1 MASIVAHASPQF
13 YFIKKKLVQMFN
25 VLAMLNCPFEKR
37 RQVEY
42 LKLKLT
48 SFSIGTHVL
57 N

>member
-1 MASIVAHASPQF
+1 VASIVAHASPQF